1 MNKNL
6 NLTKYS
12 TATSLML
19 FIIYFVINFL
29 FLTKYGIRQS
39 VVPISILIVGF
50 TIVHFLI
57 FFFRKNRF
65 LSKNLNQKSVYLLA
79 CAFTVFYI
87 ALCHIMKDPY
97 KMNIDRWQTLDFSM
111 DYWIHGQYIYAKR
124 NFMGNLSSYLPGQLL
139 LSLPSY
145 LLGNLGYVQ
154 VMAFLLFAGAVL
166 REFKSNLIRFTAIL
180 MLGISLSYIYE
191 AVCKS
196 DFISSFIFSAAFI
209 LFWHSKFKDN
219 YFQKPVL
226 LGVCLGVLFLTRSVA
241 VIPLIIFLLKPFL
254 AANKTLQIKTVLAF
268 LITVAILLVTIFFPA
283 NNFDYIFQHNPLKLQ
298 GQSNKLVML
307 FFLVVAIFLSFYTK
321 KINEVF
327 YFSSYIVFFIML
339 SFVLEKYLYFGIG
352 FQDNFFPTT
361 YLAACL
367 PFCIIGYCFSVKR
380 EADREVLN

>member
-6 NLTKYS
+6 SFTKYS

-39 VVPISILIVGF
+39 VVPIGILIVGF
-50 TIVHFLI
+50 AVVHLSM
-57 FFFRKNRF
+57 FFFRKNRI
-65 LSKNLNQKSVYLLA
+65 LAQKINKKSVYLLTA
-79 CAFTVFYI
+79 AFAVFYI

-97 KMNIDRWQTLDFSM
+97 KMNIDRWQTLDFSL
-111 DYWIHGQYIYAKR
+111 DYWIHGQYIYTKR

-145 LLGNLGYVQ
+145 ILGNLGYVQ
-154 VMAFLLFAGAVL
+154 VMAFLLFAWAIL
-166 REFKSNLIRFTAIL
+166 RKFKSNLIRFTAIL

-209 LFWHSKFKDN
+209 LFWHSQFKDN

-254 AANKTLQIKTVLAF
+254 AANKTLRIKTVLTF
-268 LITVAILLVTIFFPA
+268 LITVALLLATIFLPA
-283 NNFDYIFQHNPLKLQ
+283 NSVDYIFQYNPLNLQ
-298 GQSNKLVML
+298 GQSNKLIML
-307 FFLVVAIFLSFYTK
+307 FFLAAAIFLSFYVK

-327 YFSSYIVFFIML
+327 YFSAYIVFFIML

-367 PFCIIGYCFSVKR
+367 PFSIIGYCFSVQR
-380 EADREVLN
+380 ELERQVQD